1 MAQSLTGAFER
12 FGYRSS
18 AAKSLHCLLRGHGH
32 RGLHIADAEG
42 RIMIVTDVG
51 DAAKRPR
58 LRHSGAMPTGPRKA
72 RPDDRL
78 RIEPGISRFPRCAI
92 AHLRSGPADHP
103 GMTAMGLRA
112 V

>member
-1 MAQSLTGAFER
+1 MAQSLTGDFER

-78 RIEPGISRFPRCAI
+78 RIEPGIQRFPMCNCTSEI
-92 AHLRSGPADHP
+92 WSFGPSRNDEH
-103 GMTAMGLRA
+103 
-112 V
+112 